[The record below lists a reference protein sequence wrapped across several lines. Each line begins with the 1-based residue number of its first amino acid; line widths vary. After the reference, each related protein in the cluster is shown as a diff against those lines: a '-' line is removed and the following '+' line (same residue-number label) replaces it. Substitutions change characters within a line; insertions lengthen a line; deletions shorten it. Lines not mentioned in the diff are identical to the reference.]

1 MPININDTLS
11 MMQAV
16 ERVKAPASFLV
27 NTFFPNEPPVAISKT
42 IGVEYR
48 KGSRTLAPYITA
60 GGGVNM
66 ARETASIQYFEPP
79 MMAPARMVDVQDVE
93 GRAFGETLLGT
104 MTPAERATQM
114 QAKDFIDLQAM
125 IQNRKN
131 QMAAELLTTGQITV
145 EGFADDG
152 KVAKTD
158 VLSYSGWTQ
167 NKLNANWGAA
177 GTDILGDIW
186 EASEAIQENAGVV
199 PTVMICGKNIL
210 NYLLGNTEISKYLAI
225 SNRENLTML
234 SFQPRITA
242 PQVGYLGRINAL
254 NLEIYSYT
262 ETYTNALGVATPFL
276 GADDV
281 IIGIPGK
288 GKQLHGAVT
297 LVDGNGAMQT
307 YAAAMVPKYIP
318 NENSNSLKLTMF
330 SRCILAPETVDDWYH
345 IDAGV

>member
-11 MMQAV
+11 MMQAM

-27 NTFFPNEPPVAISKT
+27 DTFFPQLPPVAISKT

-48 KGSRTLAPYITA
+48 KGSRTLAPYITDGA
-60 GGGVNM
+60 GVNV
-66 ARETASIQYFEPP
+66 ARSAASIQYFEPP
-79 MMAPARMVDVQDVE
+79 MMAPSRNVDIQDVE
-93 GRAFGETLLGT
+93 GRAFGEPLLGA
-104 MTPAERATQM
+104 MTPAERATQL
-114 QAKDFIDLQAM
+114 QAKDFVDLQAM

-145 EGFADDG
+145 TGYGDDG
-152 KVAKTD
+152 KVAKTE

-167 NKLNANWGAA
+167 NKLNADWGTA
-177 GTDILGDIW
+177 GTDIFADIQA
-186 EASEAIQENAGVV
+186 ASEAIQENAGIV
-199 PTVMICGKNIL
+199 PTVMICGKNIM
-210 NYLLGNTEISKYLAI
+210 NYLLNNTTISKYLAI
-225 SNRENLTML
+225 PNRDNLTMFSL
-234 SFQPRITA
+234 QPRITA
-242 PQVGYLGRINAL
+242 PQAGYIGRINAL
-254 NLEIYSYT
+254 NLEMYSYT
-262 ETYTNALGVATPFL
+262 ETYTNSAGVATPFL

-297 LVDGNGAMQT
+297 LVDGNGSMQT
-307 YAAAMVPKYIP
+307 YASAMVPKYIA
-318 NENSNSLKLTMF
+318 NENSNTLKLTMF